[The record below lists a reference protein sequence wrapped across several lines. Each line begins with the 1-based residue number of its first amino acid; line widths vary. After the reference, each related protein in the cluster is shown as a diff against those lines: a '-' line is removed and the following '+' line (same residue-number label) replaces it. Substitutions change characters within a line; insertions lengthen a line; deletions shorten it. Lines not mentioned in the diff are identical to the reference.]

1 MLLAIEAQITPG
13 SDLGYLLHKNPAH
26 HYTRS
31 SPVGQVHM
39 LYPEVTA
46 TQAQALLLL
55 EVDPVAGV
63 RQKRGHTLGMDQYVN
78 DRPFVAGSLLSV
90 ALAQHLASAL
100 NGHAKERPER
110 VHEAIPLKLTLAAV
124 ASRGGPQL
132 FETLFAPLGYRWQ
145 AERYT
150 YAEGL
155 AEQSES
161 PYYTLTLE
169 HCLPVQKAL
178 QHLYILLP
186 VLDRYKHYYYGKAEI
201 EKLLRHGE
209 GWLETHPAQNLIV
222 HRYLSHRPSLAQE
235 ALAQLAQLAPE
246 DLLSDAQQGAEEQ
259 ELEAPLSLNKQ
270 RIACV
275 VDYVNE
281 VLSSDTSAK
290 RLIDLGCGEG
300 QVLQALLK
308 HTPLSEIVGVDVS
321 PHELERAER
330 RLKLERMPE
339 YQQRRLHLHQSSALY
354 SDTRLHGA
362 DMVILV
368 EVIEHLEPYQLQRLA
383 RVIFGEMQAKRLWIS
398 TPNREYNTV
407 FGMNPAHLRHGDH
420 RFEWTRAEFQSWC
433 QHQAQTYGY
442 TVSFGGIGPEDTQ
455 YGHPT
460 QWARF
465 KETARG

>member
-1 MLLAIEAQITPG
+1 MFLAIEAQLTPG
-13 SDLGYLLHKNPAH
+13 SDLGYLLHKNPTR

-31 SPVGQVHM
+31 SPVGQVHV

-46 TQAQALLLL
+46 TQAQALILL

-78 DRPFVAGSLLSV
+78 DRSFVAGSLLSV

-110 VHEAIPLKLTLAAV
+110 VHEALPLKLTLAAV
-124 ASRGGPQL
+124 ASRGGPEL
-132 FETLFAPLGYRWQ
+132 FETLFTPLGYRWR
-145 AERYT
+145 AERYA

-155 AEQSES
+155 AEDRES

-169 HCLPVQKAL
+169 HCLPLQKAL

-186 VLDRYKHYYYGKAEI
+186 VLDRYKHYYYDKAEV

-209 GWLETHPAQNLIV
+209 GWLEDHPAQQFIV
-222 HRYLSHRPSLAQE
+222 RRYLSHRPTLAQQ
-235 ALAQLAQLAPE
+235 ALAQLAQMAPE
-246 DLLSDAQQGAEEQ
+246 DVDTQPGAEEQ
-259 ELEAPLSLNKQ
+259 QLEAPLSLNKQ

-281 VLSSDTSAK
+281 VLASDSSAK

-308 HTPLSEIVGVDVS
+308 HTALSEMVGVDVS
-321 PHELERAER
+321 SHELERAER

-339 YQQRRLHLHQSSALY
+339 YQQRRLQLHQSSALY
-354 SDTRLHGA
+354 SDSRLHGA

-368 EVIEHLEPYQLQRLA
+368 EVIEHLEPYQLERLA
-383 RVIFGEMQAKRLWIS
+383 RVVFGEMQAKRLWIS
-398 TPNREYNTV
+398 TPNREYNSV
-407 FGMNPAHLRHGDH
+407 FGMHPAHLRHSDH

-433 QHQAQTYGY
+433 QGQAMTYGY
-442 TVSFGGIGPEDTQ
+442 TVSFGGIGPEDAQ
-455 YGHPT
+455 HGHPT

-465 KETARG
+465 KEASHG

>member
-1 MLLAIEAQITPG
+1 MFLAIEAQITPG
-13 SDLGYLLHKNPAH
+13 SDLGYLLHKNPTR

-31 SPVGQVHM
+31 SPVGEVHV

-46 TQAQALLLL
+46 TQAQALILL

-78 DRPFVAGSLLSV
+78 DRSFVAGSLLSV

-110 VHEAIPLKLTLAAV
+110 VQEALPLKLTLAAV
-124 ASRGGPQL
+124 ASRGGPEL
-132 FETLFAPLGYRWQ
+132 FETLFTPLGYRWQ
-145 AERYT
+145 VARYT

-155 AEQSES
+155 AEQRES

-169 HCLPVQKAL
+169 HCLPLQKAL

-186 VLDRYKHYYYGKAEI
+186 VLDRYKHYYYDKAEV

-209 GWLETHPAQNLIV
+209 GWLEDHPAQQLIV
-222 HRYLSHRPSLAQE
+222 HRYLSHRPTLAQQ
-235 ALAQLAQLAPE
+235 ALAQLASE
-246 DLLSDAQQGAEEQ
+246 DVEAQPGAEEQ
-259 ELEAPLSLNKQ
+259 QLEAPLSLNKQ

-281 VLSSDTSAK
+281 VLASDTGAK

-308 HTPLSEIVGVDVS
+308 HTALSDIVGVDVS

-330 RLKLERMPE
+330 RLKLERLPE
-339 YQQRRLHLHQSSALY
+339 YQQRRLQLHQSSALY

-368 EVIEHLEPYQLQRLA
+368 EVIEHLEPYQLERLA
-383 RVIFGEMQAKRLWIS
+383 RVVFGEMHAKRLWIS
-398 TPNREYNTV
+398 TPNREYNTI
-407 FGMNPAHLRHGDH
+407 FGMNPAHLRHSDH
-420 RFEWTRAEFQSWC
+420 RFEWTRAEFQDWC
-433 QHQAQTYGY
+433 QTQAKTYGY
-442 TVSFGGIGPEDTQ
+442 TVSFGGIGPEDAQ
-455 YGHPT
+455 QGHPT

-465 KETARG
+465 KEASHG

>member
-1 MLLAIEAQITPG
+1 MFLAIEAQITPG
-13 SDLGYLLHKNPAH
+13 SDLGYLLHKNPTR

-31 SPVGQVHM
+31 SPVGEVHV

-46 TQAQALLLL
+46 TQAQALILL

-78 DRPFVAGSLLSV
+78 DRSFVAGSLLSV

-110 VHEAIPLKLTLAAV
+110 VQEALPLKLTLAAV
-124 ASRGGPQL
+124 ASRGGPEL
-132 FETLFAPLGYRWQ
+132 FETLFTPLGYRWQ
-145 AERYT
+145 VARYT

-155 AEQSES
+155 AEQRES

-169 HCLPVQKAL
+169 HCLPLQKAL

-186 VLDRYKHYYYGKAEI
+186 VLDRYKHYYYDKAEV

-209 GWLETHPAQNLIV
+209 GWLEDHPAQQLIV
-222 HRYLSHRPSLAQE
+222 RRYLSHRPTLAQQ
-235 ALAQLAQLAPE
+235 ALAQLASE
-246 DLLSDAQQGAEEQ
+246 DVEAQPGAEEQ
-259 ELEAPLSLNKQ
+259 QLEAPLSLNKQ

-281 VLSSDTSAK
+281 VLASDIGAK

-308 HTPLSEIVGVDVS
+308 HTALSEIVGVDVS

-330 RLKLERMPE
+330 RLKLERLPE
-339 YQQRRLHLHQSSALY
+339 YQQRRLQLHQSSALY

-368 EVIEHLEPYQLQRLA
+368 EVIEHLEPYQLERLA
-383 RVIFGEMQAKRLWIS
+383 RVVFGEMHAKRLWIS

-407 FGMNPAHLRHGDH
+407 FGMNPAHLRHSDH
-420 RFEWTRAEFQSWC
+420 RFEWTRAEFQNWC
-433 QHQAQTYGY
+433 QAQAKTYGY
-442 TVSFGGIGPEDTQ
+442 TVSFGGIGPEDAQ
-455 YGHPT
+455 QGHPT

-465 KETARG
+465 KEASHG